1 MKEKIYELREKG
13 YSYRMIQKELGCSK
27 STISYHLGAGQK
39 EKTNAKNRRN
49 RKRVTGMLREYKESV
64 GCVDCEGSFP
74 HYVLEFDHLPGT
86 EKLGS
91 PSTVGRRY
99 SIQKAIEE
107 ADKCDV
113 VCANCHNIR
122 TWNRLTA

>member
-1 MKEKIYELREKG
+1 MKEKIYELRAKG
-13 YSYRMIQKELGCSK
+13 YSYRMIEKELGCSK
-27 STISYHLGAGQK
+27 GTISYHLGAGQK
-39 EKTNAKNRRN
+39 EKTNANTRRN
-49 RKRVTGMLREYKESV
+49 RKQVTDILREYKESV
-64 GCVDCEGSFP
+64 GCVDCKGSFP

-91 PSTVGRRY
+91 PSAVGRRY

-113 VCANCHNIR
+113 VCSNCHIIR